1 MKVISRY
8 LSYLALWLLLWQTTG
23 AMAESANTLS
33 VQGRAPVA
41 SGVTL
46 TGPVVPLVGDTLQGT
61 YTFNDQDTD
70 EEQGSLLR
78 WQNNSDIELA
88 RGDRYLLTDAE
99 RGKQVR
105 FAVTPATDP
114 AKTDPHL
121 GGEAISAPSAVV
133 QGRPEPTQSTFS
145 VDKTTIVA
153 DGVEKAVLTLTLKD
167 SAGTPVAGISGR
179 VSLDYSG
186 IVGTDVITLTEH
198 DRGSGVYEYILT
210 GTKSGV
216 ETLTPQ
222 LDGAPLITT
231 PSSLQVTLVPNPA
244 TAVVA
249 QLVTTTDNQPA
260 DNVSADLL
268 TATVHDI
275 EGNPMQ
281 GASVIWSHGSTT
293 ATLGAA
299 TSVTDSNGL
308 ATVTLINTRAETV
321 AVTARAEANS
331 GDPGMTSD
339 ANFALYPVLDTLAVG
354 TNNQSANNK
363 AFNTIVATFKDL
375 NGSVLAN
382 VPITVQ
388 FSADKGTVT
397 FDNESPWMATT
408 NDLGEVI
415 VSLRNNVVED
425 VEVTLYATNSSTV
438 QKVASV
444 SFTELMI
451 TRFLKPDPA
460 TMNWLDADNYCNNI
474 GRRLPTVAELRA
486 LFVEVS
492 SSPGVNYA
500 LCHVHGWPMDGKC
513 GGTYD
518 DYWTSEEYVPHGTS
532 AHAVVYMHTGAVG
545 GFGDTQPSQ
554 VVCIRR

>member
-8 LSYLALWLLLWQTTG
+8 LSYLALWMVLWQTTG

-46 TGPVVPLVGDTLQGT
+46 TGPAAPLVGDTLLGT
-61 YTFNDQDTD
+61 YTFNDLDAD
-70 EEQGSLLR
+70 EEEGSVLR
-78 WQNNSDIELA
+78 WLNNSDIELA

-99 RGKQVR
+99 RGKQLR
-105 FAVTPATDP
+105 FAVTPATNP
-114 AKTDPHL
+114 AVTDPHEGAEVSSSL
-121 GGEAISAPSAVV
+121 SAVV
-133 QGRPEPTQSTFS
+133 QGRPDPAKSTFS
-145 VDKTTIVA
+145 ANKSTIVA
-153 DGVEKAVLTLTLKD
+153 DGVDNAVLTLTLKD
-167 SAGTPVAGISGR
+167 DNQAPVTGISDR
-179 VSLDYSG
+179 VALGYSG
-186 IVGTDVITLTEH
+186 VDTDVISLTEN
-198 DRGSGVYEYILT
+198 DLGNGIYEYILT

-216 ETLTPQ
+216 VTLTPQ
-222 LDGAPLITT
+222 LDGAPLTT
-231 PSSLQVTLVPNPA
+231 IPQSLQVTLAANPA
-244 TAVVA
+244 TTKVV
-249 QLVTTTDNQPA
+249 QLVTTTDSQPA

-281 GASVIWSHGSTT
+281 GASVVWSHGSTT

-308 ATVTLINTRAETV
+308 ATVSLINTRAETV
-321 AVTARAEANS
+321 AVTARVQANS
-331 GDPGMTSD
+331 GDSGMTSD

-354 TNNQSANNK
+354 TNNQPANNK
-363 AFNTIVATFKDL
+363 ALNTIVATFKDL
-375 NGSVLAN
+375 DGAVLAN

-388 FSADKGTVT
+388 FTADKSTVT
-397 FDNESPWMATT
+397 FDNESPWTTTT
-408 NDLGEVI
+408 NDAGAVI
-415 VSLRNNVVED
+415 VSLRNNVVEN

-444 SFTELMI
+444 NFTELMI
-451 TRFLKPDPA
+451 SRFLKPDPA

-474 GRRLPTVAELRA
+474 GRRLPTVDELRA

-492 SSPGVNYA
+492 PSFGQNYE
-500 LCHVHGWPMDGKC
+500 LCYVHGWPMDGKC

-518 DYWTSEEYVPHGTS
+518 DYWTSEKYVPHGTS
-532 AHAVVYMHTGAVG
+532 AHAAVYMHTGAVG

>member
-8 LSYLALWLLLWQTTG
+8 LSYLALWMVLWQTTG

-46 TGPVVPLVGDTLQGT
+46 TGPAAPLVGDTLLGT
-61 YTFNDQDTD
+61 YTFNDLDTD
-70 EEQGSLLR
+70 EEEGSVLR
-78 WQNNSDIELA
+78 WLNNSDIELA

-99 RGKQVR
+99 RGKQLR
-105 FAVTPATDP
+105 FAVTPATNP
-114 AKTDPHL
+114 AVTDPHEGVEVSSSL
-121 GGEAISAPSAVV
+121 SAVV
-133 QGRPEPTQSTFS
+133 QGRPDPAKSTFS
-145 VDKTTIVA
+145 VDKSTIVA
-153 DGVEKAVLTLTLKD
+153 DGVDNAVLTLTLKD
-167 SAGTPVAGISGR
+167 DNQTSVTGISDR
-179 VSLDYSG
+179 VALGYSG
-186 IVGTDVITLTEH
+186 VDTDVISLTEN
-198 DRGSGVYEYILT
+198 DRGNGIYEYILT

-216 ETLTPQ
+216 VTLTPQ
-222 LDGAPLITT
+222 LDGAPLTT
-231 PSSLQVTLVPNPA
+231 LPQSLQVTLAANPA
-244 TAVVA
+244 TAKVV
-249 QLVTTTDNQPA
+249 QLVTTTDSQPA

-281 GASVIWSHGSTT
+281 GASVVWSHGSTT

-299 TSVTDSNGL
+299 TSMTDSNGL
-308 ATVTLINTRAETV
+308 ATVSLINTRAETV
-321 AVTARAEANS
+321 AVAARVQANS
-331 GDPGMTSD
+331 GDSGMTSD

-354 TNNQSANNK
+354 TNNQPANNK
-363 AFNTIVATFKDL
+363 ALNTIVATFKDL
-375 NGSVLAN
+375 DGAVLAN

-388 FSADKGTVT
+388 FTADKSTVM
-397 FDNESPWMATT
+397 FDNESPWRTTT
-408 NDLGEVI
+408 NDAGAVI
-415 VSLRNNVVED
+415 VSLRNNVVEN

-444 SFTELMI
+444 NFTELMI
-451 TRFLKPDPA
+451 SRFLKPDPA

-474 GRRLPTVAELRA
+474 GRRLPTVDELRA

-492 SSPGVNYA
+492 PSFGQNYE
-500 LCHVHGWPMDGKC
+500 LCYVHGWPMDGKC

-518 DYWTSEEYVPHGTS
+518 DYWTSEKYVPHGAS
-532 AHAVVYMHTGAVG
+532 AHVAVYMHTGAVG